1 MKNRLFQR
9 IAMLIAGLLAAV
21 VILLS
26 QSFYKGTVQATAF
39 KKVKT
44 EQSTEKESHSF
55 ISAPS
60 DLLPGASTTQVVEN
74 PPVLL
79 SILEP
84 LKIETTFAPIRTKVV
99 TSFFKTLFRTV
110 IASQAP

>member
-1 MKNRLFQR
+1 
-9 IAMLIAGLLAAV
+9 MLIAGLLAAA

-26 QSFYKGTVQATAF
+26 QSFYKGTVQGDIT
-39 KKVKT
+39 KKAKT
-44 EQSTEKESHSF
+44 EQSTEKETRSF

-60 DLLPGASTTQVVEN
+60 DLLPAGNSVQVVEN

-79 SILEP
+79 SILKS
-84 LKIETTFAPIRTKVV
+84 LKVETTFAPIRTKV
-99 TSFFKTLFRTV
+99 TSKFFRTLFRTI